1 MNGYQEAK
9 PNTDIPIAGFHLS
22 RKEIFP
28 ARKLYTPQ
36 FTEMAT
42 VSIRRLAW
50 ALGKK
55 MTTTVDHMVHLML
68 TVYEPAAVCSHC
80 QDKSKCE
87 ACIFSLPGS
96 TREEIRI
103 AL

>member
-1 MNGYQEAK
+1 MNGYQEGTVNK
-9 PNTDIPIAGFHLS
+9 DIPIAEFHLS

-28 ARKLYTPQ
+28 NRKPYTPQ
-36 FTEMAT
+36 FSEMAT

-50 ALGKK
+50 AVGKK

-68 TVYEPAAVCSHC
+68 MVYKPAAVCSHC

-87 ACIFSLPGS
+87 ACIFSLPES
-96 TREEIRI
+96 TREEIRVV
-103 AL
+103 L

>member
-1 MNGYQEAK
+1 MNGYQEATH
-9 PNTDIPIAGFHLS
+9 NTEIPIAEFHLS
-22 RKEIFP
+22 RKISYP
-28 ARKLYTPQ
+28 VRKLYTPQ
-36 FTEMAT
+36 FSEMAT
-42 VSIRRLAW
+42 ISVRRLAW

-55 MTTTVDHMVHLML
+55 MPATVDHMVQLML

-96 TREEIRI
+96 TREETRI
-103 AL
+103 VL

>member
-1 MNGYQEAK
+1 MDT
-9 PNTDIPIAGFHLS
+9 NTQYKKNF
-22 RKEIFP
+22 
-28 ARKLYTPQ
+28 YTPQ
-36 FTEMAT
+36 FSEMAA

-50 ALGKK
+50 AVGKK

-87 ACIFSLPGS
+87 ACIFSLPE
-96 TREEIRI
+96 TTWEEIRI
-103 AL
+103 VL